1 LGLYLFGKRGIVIYQ
16 RNKGDYKM
24 ENFTNQTFAAMA
36 IQSVIVLVLGVAAAT
51 VAADMASEIFN
62 APMVSINAVFN
73 R

>member
-1 LGLYLFGKRGIVIYQ
+1 
-16 RNKGDYKM
+16 M
-24 ENFTNQTFAAMA
+24 ENFTNQTFSAMA